1 LGQNYYLL
9 QVRFTRQEF
18 ALVPVNLW
26 HDVIAV
32 IKNNQSFIITSHS
45 NPDCDAIGS
54 ELALAKHLQ
63 NIKKK
68 AVIIN
73 SDPVPASF
81 RFLDPKS
88 SKIVKIYS
96 ANKHASIINK
106 AGVIIVLDASGGWA
120 RTGRAG
126 QAFEQTQAIKVCID
140 HHPDSTDFVDIA
152 VIDTDAAATAE
163 LIYNLITMMNG
174 QLNPMMAQAL
184 YTAILT
190 DTGSF
195 RFPKTSVQTHRIA
208 AELVAAGADPSH
220 IYRHIYEQYPLSY
233 VRLKGHVIDSIKT
246 EAAGQI
252 AYYSLTQETL
262 KAYGIKAADLD
273 GFASLGQEVG
283 GVRVTIF
290 CLELPK
296 KIKISLRSDGT
307 VPINQIALE
316 YKGGGHPSA
325 AGATVAD
332 KSLDEVMAELI
343 EKAKQLFEF
352 EH

>member
-1 LGQNYYLL
+1 M
-9 QVRFTRQEF
+9 
-18 ALVPVNLW
+18 VPVNLW
-26 HDVIAV
+26 LDVIAV
-32 IKNNQSFIITSHS
+32 IKNNQSFVITSHS
-45 NPDCDAIGS
+45 NPDCDAVGS

-63 NIKKK
+63 NIGKK

-88 SKIVKIYS
+88 SKTIKTYS
-96 ANKHASIINK
+96 ANKHASIIGK
-106 AGVIIVLDASGGWA
+106 AEVIIVLDASGGWE
-120 RTGRAG
+120 RIGRVG

-140 HHPDSTDFVDIA
+140 HHPDSTDFADIA
-152 VIDTDAAATAE
+152 VVETDAAATAE
-163 LIYNLITMMNG
+163 LIYDLITTMNG
-174 QLNPMMAQAL
+174 QLNQVMAQAL

-195 RFPKTSVQTHRIA
+195 RFPKTSVQTHRIV
-208 AELVAAGADPSH
+208 AELVAAGANPSH

-246 EAAGQI
+246 EAGGQV
-252 AYYSLTQETL
+252 AYYNLTQETL
-262 KAYGIKAADLD
+262 KAYGVKAADLD

-290 CLELPK
+290 CLELPN

-307 VPINQIALE
+307 VSINQIALG
-316 YKGGGHPSA
+316 YHGGGHPSA
-325 AGATVAD
+325 AGATVTD
-332 KSLDEVMAELI
+332 KAMAEIMVELI
-343 EKAKQLFEF
+343 EKAKRLLEF
-352 EH
+352 DH